1 MKQLAIIIATLLA
14 IVFTQPQPSVNF
26 VAKWVG
32 SGVARLTWM
41 QPTDTS
47 YACLTRIPAS
57 GQAVPLDCY
66 HDIPAGS
73 QVVIHLGATAP
84 VDGNFRPKAGDNY
97 ELYVSG
103 ETYTSKL
110 QTVLR
115 MPVFYS

>member
-1 MKQLAIIIATLLA
+1 MKHLVTILATIVLLLS
-14 IVFTQPQPSVNF
+14 TQPQPSVNF
-26 VAKWVG
+26 SATWERP
-32 SGVARLTWM
+32 GVARLTWM

-57 GQAVPLDCY
+57 GSAVPLDCY
-66 HDIPAGS
+66 HTITPGA